1 MMNKFSLVTHAVVV
15 QLNNTNRLITVHTDK
30 PISLKKKE
38 G

>member
-1 MMNKFSLVTHAVVV
+1 MMNKFSLVTHVIVV
-15 QLNNTNRLITVHTDK
+15 QLNNTNRLITDYIDK

>member
-15 QLNNTNRLITVHTDK
+15 QLNNTNRLITNHNGK
-30 PISLKKKE
+30 PISLKRKE